1 MKIKSVVVYDI
12 NFLRY
17 IARQK
22 NKKQNLKSKRMYMA
36 DKILF
41 RKKKLLNKIP
51 KYKEVLRANLF
62 NRLPTC
68 YKF

>member
-36 DKILF
+36 DKIFF
-41 RKKKLLNKIP
+41 R
-51 KYKEVLRANLF
+51 
-62 NRLPTC
+62 
-68 YKF
+68 